1 MSSSPLQLPPPS
13 EWPPDTD
20 HRVALEAVWWTFFS
34 VATVFIG
41 LRFWARTLKRT
52 LGYDDIVMTACYIF
66 FLAEAILITY
76 VAETGRTRHLLYLGG
91 LPQIDSTLMWYII
104 ILDVGIFV
112 TGLGKIAIGITILRI
127 FGGTSLWQRWVVW
140 TVLALTISTCF
151 LDFGISTFRCG
162 DPKITWTLEL
172 QATAHCVVSTDAQ
185 SSVNLFSNIVQVI
198 ADFAFSI
205 LPMVVVWGLRMPQR
219 RKIFLLVA
227 LGLTLLTGIA
237 GTVKT
242 AYAATLNEM
251 DLSYAIFPNLVW
263 FGLEA
268 MLIIVCGSVPTL
280 HPLYERYIKQRRS
293 GYRSQDTPQFGPRT
307 YVNSGGKG
315 MSKVSGGKS
324 QDGFSRNNDDSSLK
338 TLHNPDTPQM
348 QQQLSSFELMKLDG
362 YPTQTPGLAR
372 AVPHDPDAWRN
383 DGIHVVQDV
392 EIDSRTNPSISSNV

>member
-1 MSSSPLQLPPPS
+1 MSSGLFELPAELPP
-13 EWPPDTD
+13 DDD

-52 LGYDDIVMTACYIF
+52 LGLDDVVMTACFIF

-91 LPQIDSTLMWYII
+91 LPEIDSTLMWYII

-162 DPKITWTLEL
+162 DPRLTWTLEA

-185 SSVNLFSNIVQVI
+185 SAVNLFSNVVQVL

-242 AYAATLNEM
+242 VYAATFNVQ

-263 FGLEA
+263 FALEA

-280 HPLYERYIKQRRS
+280 HPLYERFIKRR
-293 GYRSQDTPQFGPRT
+293 GYYSQDTPKFGPRTRT

-315 MSKVSGGKS
+315 LSKASGGKS
-324 QDGFSRNNDDSSLK
+324 QEGLSRTNDDSSVR
-338 TLHNPDTPQM
+338 TLHNPDASQM
-348 QQQLSSFELMKLDG
+348 PRQLTSFELMKLDG
-362 YPTQTPGLAR
+362 YPTQTPGSAR
-372 AVPHDPDAWRN
+372 ALPHDPEACRN
-383 DGIHVVQDV
+383 EGIYVVQDV
-392 EIDSRTNPSISSNV
+392 EVDSRTNPSISSHV